1 MAANI
6 ITAEDLEEFKWNLL
20 SEIKELLD
28 RRDGKF
34 KVQEQP
40 DKVWLKSHQVQR
52 MLNISSGT
60 LQALRLNGTIPYSK
74 IGGVLFYSKEDIIRT
89 LEENMR
95 NSNK

>member
-1 MAANI
+1 MAANV

-20 SEIKELLD
+20 TEIKELLD
-28 RRDGKF
+28 RREGKF
-34 KVQEQP
+34 KVKEQP

-74 IGGVLFYSKEDIIRT
+74 IGGVLFYSKEDIIRI

-95 NSNK
+95 NSGK